1 MDITPTTRPFVMADG
16 DQSDR
21 SRGERS
27 PSSLAAAHAESA
39 PSAPIRRVM
48 HIVDTLD
55 AGGKERVAVNF
66 VNTMPRD
73 RYRMSLCTTRRDGTL
88 AALVADDVDRL
99 RIERRLRL
107 DPTAITQTVAFVRA
121 HGVGLLHAHGSSL
134 FHARLVA
141 QFAPYPAVVWHDHYG
156 RCADDDRSV
165 WLYRAATAGIG
176 GVIAVNSQLA
186 EWASATLR
194 VPKDRV
200 WYVPNFAVTAG
211 ASADEGADLSLP
223 GTPET
228 RIVCVAHLRPQKDHL
243 TLLAALATVVRTCPL
258 AQLLLVGDT
267 VEAHYVDAVRREI
280 AARGLDGHV
289 SILGLRTDV
298 PAILRASAVGVLS
311 SESEGLP
318 LALIEYGN
326 CGVAAVAT
334 SVGECAAVLDEG
346 RAGLLVPPKDPD
358 ALAGALTALLTSPA
372 RRRDLGERLQAHIE
386 RFYSQAQGVRRVHEI
401 YDAVLGPDR

>member
-1 MDITPTTRPFVMADG
+1 
-16 DQSDR
+16 
-21 SRGERS
+21 
-27 PSSLAAAHAESA
+27 
-39 PSAPIRRVM
+39 M
-48 HIVDTLD
+48 HVVDTLD

-73 RYRMSLCTTRRDGTL
+73 RYRMSLCTTRRDGSL
-88 AALVADDVDRL
+88 ADLVAADVDRL
-99 RIERRLRL
+99 RIQRRFRL
-107 DPTAITQTVAFVRA
+107 DPAAITQTVAFVRA
-121 HGVGLLHAHGSSL
+121 HGIHLLHAHGSSL

-186 EWASATLR
+186 DWAHASLR

-200 WYVPNFAVTAG
+200 WYVPNFAVTAPAPTGG
-211 ASADEGADLSLP
+211 AADLGLP

-228 RIVCVAHLRPQKDHL
+228 RIVCVAHFRPQKDHL
-243 TLLAALATVVRTCPL
+243 TLLSALATVVRTCPS
-258 AQLLLVGDT
+258 AHLLLVGET
-267 VEAHYVDAVRREI
+267 VESDYVGTVRRDI
-280 AARGLDGHV
+280 AARGLDRHV
-289 SILGLRTDV
+289 SILGLRKDV

-326 CGVAAVAT
+326 CGVASVAT

-346 RAGLLVPPKDPD
+346 RAGLLVPPRDPD
-358 ALAGALTALLTSPA
+358 ALAAALTSLLNSSE
-372 RRRDLGERLQAHIE
+372 RRQDLGQRLQTHIE
-386 RFYSQAQGVRRVHEI
+386 QFYSQRQGVRRVHEI
-401 YDAVLGPDR
+401 YDVVLGPER

>member
-1 MDITPTTRPFVMADG
+1 
-16 DQSDR
+16 
-21 SRGERS
+21 
-27 PSSLAAAHAESA
+27 
-39 PSAPIRRVM
+39 M

-73 RYRMSLCTTRRDGTL
+73 RYRMSLCTTRRDGAL
-88 AALVADDVDRL
+88 AELVADDVDRI
-99 RIERRLRL
+99 RITRRFRL
-107 DPTAITQTVAFVRA
+107 DPSAITQTVAFVRA
-121 HGVGLLHAHGSSL
+121 HGIDLLHAHGSSL

-165 WLYRAATAGIG
+165 WLYRTATAGIG

-186 EWASATLR
+186 EWARTTLR
-194 VPKDRV
+194 VPADRV
-200 WYVPNFAVTAG
+200 WYVPNFAVTSA
-211 ASADEGADLSLP
+211 ASAADPADLSLP
-223 GTPET
+223 GTPDT
-228 RIVCVAHLRPQKDHL
+228 RVVCVAHFRPQKDHV
-243 TLLAALATVVRTCPL
+243 TLIEALAAIVRACPD
-258 AQLLLVGDT
+258 AHLLLVGEPLESEYSQS
-267 VEAHYVDAVRREI
+267 VHRAISAHRLER
-280 AARGLDGHV
+280 HV
-289 SILGLRTDV
+289 SILGLRKDV

-326 CGVAAVAT
+326 CGLASVAT

-346 RAGLLVPPKDPD
+346 RAGLLVPPKDPS
-358 ALAGALTALLTSPA
+358 ALASAVTSLLASRE
-372 RRRDLGERLQAHIE
+372 RRRDLGARLQAHVG
-386 RFYSQAQGVRRVHEI
+386 RFYSQTQGVRRVHEI